1 MLDQVLPAPFFE
13 RSAPD
18 LAVALLGCSMVR
30 RIGPHWVGGIITE
43 TEAYT
48 QDDEASHSFR
58 GQTARNAPM
67 FQKAG
72 TIYVYRIYGIHFCL
86 NFSSGAEGQG
96 EAVLIRSIEPL
107 WGIETM
113 RERRRWPEPKPLR
126 GLCNGPGKLAQAMAI
141 DLSLNGTYPTQDSE
155 LQIGPAAQPVKKFL
169 SSPRVGI
176 TKNVDQP
183 WRFHYS
189 PNL

>member
-1 MLDQVLPAPFFE
+1 MLDHTLPSTFYERPAPE
-13 RSAPD
+13 
-18 LAVALLGCSMVR
+18 LAVALLGCTMAR
-30 RIGPHWVGGIITE
+30 RIGEHWVGGIITE

-48 QDDEASHSFR
+48 EDDEASHSFR
-58 GQTARNAPM
+58 GQTPRNAAM

-86 NFSSGAEGQG
+86 NISSGDEGQG

-107 WGIETM
+107 WGVELM
-113 RERRRWPEPKPLR
+113 RELRRWPVPKPLR

-141 DLSLNGTYPTQDSE
+141 NLSLNGMMPDQWSE
-155 LQIGPAAQPVKKFL
+155 LQLGPAAQPVKKFNKG
-169 SSPRVGI
+169 PRVGI
-176 TKNVDQP
+176 TKNVDRP